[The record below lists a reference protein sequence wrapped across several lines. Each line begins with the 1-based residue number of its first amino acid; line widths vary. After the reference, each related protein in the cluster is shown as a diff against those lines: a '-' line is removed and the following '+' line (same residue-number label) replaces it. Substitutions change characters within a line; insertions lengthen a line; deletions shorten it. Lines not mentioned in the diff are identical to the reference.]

1 MNIIETLEQTMN
13 KTIHDELKKRSDE
26 IAEELTKEFE
36 ERLQK
41 EQYKIINQVTANI
54 AMRCNLGIMGQT
66 VEFVIRH
73 K

>member
-1 MNIIETLEQTMN
+1 MNIIETLEHTMN

-26 IAEELTKEFE
+26 IKEELTKEFE
-36 ERLQK
+36 ERLEK
-41 EQYKIINQVTANI
+41 EQNKIIYEVAANI
-54 AMRCNLGIMGQT
+54 AMKCNLETVGQT

>member
-1 MNIIETLEQTMN
+1 MERKILLID
-13 KTIHDELKKRSDE
+13 KDEFY
-26 IAEELTKEFE
+26 INFVQ

-41 EQYKIINQVTANI
+41 EQYKIINEVTTNI